1 MDTEIGTRRLKMI
14 TQIIDHARCRSAF
27 GIPRIPMACREVILS
42 ESMYNTLVIVRHYL
56 TYTWIAM
63 AIVGRGANFSVH
75 DLIGDKTMP
84 VFPKEAPGYSTMRIS

>member
-1 MDTEIGTRRLKMI
+1 
-14 TQIIDHARCRSAF
+14 
-27 GIPRIPMACREVILS
+27 MACREVILS

>member
-1 MDTEIGTRRLKMI
+1 
-14 TQIIDHARCRSAF
+14 
-27 GIPRIPMACREVILS
+27 
-42 ESMYNTLVIVRHYL
+42 MYNTLVIVRHYL